1 MFENINIRSVVA
13 TALARDG
20 IIVDVRTA
28 KKFQQ
33 GHIPMS
39 INLPMDKIEKRQVS
53 LPKGKILLVYC
64 DTGGSSIQAA
74 RLLSQMGY
82 KVINCIGGLNHYNA
96 SLTK

>member
-1 MFENINIRSVVA
+1 MFENINIRNIVA

-20 IIVDVRTA
+20 IIVDVRTS

-39 INLPMDKIEKRQVS
+39 INVPMDKIEKKQVN
-53 LPKGKILLVYC
+53 LPKGKILIVYC
-64 DTGGSSIQAA
+64 DTGGSSILAA

-82 KVINCIGGLNHYNA
+82 KVINCIGGLQNYKA
-96 SLTK
+96 SLTR

>member
-1 MFENINIRSVVA
+1 MFENINIRNVVA

-39 INLPMDKIEKRQVS
+39 INLPMDKIEKQQVS

-82 KVINCIGGLNHYNA
+82 KVINCIGGLNHYKA